1 MLEILYE
8 KRDPLS
14 RRQKVKQT
22 QIKDKQ
28 FTSSRIQRKLIHD
41 PYISTKCSWKE
52 RDIFKKYSKKFKY
65 FPSNILGVLPEK
77 IFLKCNECDFLTPI

>member
-41 PYISTKCSWKE
+41 PYISTKCS
-52 RDIFKKYSKKFKY
+52 
-65 FPSNILGVLPEK
+65 
-77 IFLKCNECDFLTPI
+77 

>member
-14 RRQKVKQT
+14 RRQKVKQI
-22 QIKDKQ
+22 QIKEKQ
-28 FTSSRIQRKLIHD
+28 LTSSRSRRKLIHD

-52 RDIFKKYSKKFKY
+52 RDIFKKYSKNLNISQVIFWVCYLKKY
-65 FPSNILGVLPEK
+65 L
-77 IFLKCNECDFLTPI
+77 